1 MDTVYDLN
9 IICFACTTSNREK
22 AKMGRSNTEGSNR
35 KQPADERRRKS
46 GTKYI
51 PERRTE
57 RKRVGCDGRHRYMPG
72 HNYVPAKVY
81 GVSHMQ
87 TLGGNTTDSSF

>member
-1 MDTVYDLN
+1 M
-9 IICFACTTSNREK
+9 
-22 AKMGRSNTEGSNR
+22 
-35 KQPADERRRKS
+35 
-46 GTKYI
+46 KYI